1 MQHKTLVKAPTE
13 FVEVGGT
20 RFAYRR
26 IGSDNGVPLI
36 CLQHFSGT
44 MDSWD
49 PKVIDGLGEGRPV
62 IVFDN
67 AGIGCSD
74 GEAPASVLEMATAA
88 KAFIAGVERG
98 PIDVLGFSLGGMI
111 AQVLAASEPAL
122 VRKAMFIGTAPQ
134 GGEEHLVVV
143 LKEARSH
150 TDAADV
156 RLPLFFTS
164 SAESQAAGLEF
175 IIRARERTEDR
186 DPESDQHIMAQHTKA
201 ITEWCATP
209 DPARRYLS
217 RIHQP
222 ALVLSGSN
230 DTMLPDINAY
240 TMFKHI
246 VNAQLM
252 LYPDSAHGALF
263 QYPDRFV
270 RHVTQFLAE

>member
-1 MQHKTLVKAPTE
+1 MQHKTLVNAPTE
-13 FVEVGGT
+13 FVDAGGT
-20 RFAYRR
+20 RIAYRR
-26 IGSDNGVPLI
+26 VGSDNGVPLI

-49 PKVIDGLGEGRPV
+49 PKVIDGLGDGRPV

-67 AGIGCSD
+67 AGIGRSS
-74 GEAPASVLEMATAA
+74 GETPGSVVEMATAA
-88 KAFIAGVERG
+88 KAFITAIERG
-98 PIDVLGFSLGGMI
+98 PIDILGYSLGGMV
-111 AQVLAASEPAL
+111 AQVLAATEPAL
-122 VRKAMFIGTAPQ
+122 VRKALLVGTAPQ
-134 GGEEHLVVV
+134 GGEEHLVAV

-156 RLPLFFTS
+156 RLPLFFTN

-175 IIRARERTEDR
+175 VMRARARTEDR
-186 DPESDQHIMAQHTKA
+186 DPESGPQIMSQHTKA
-201 ITEWCATP
+201 IVEWCATP
-209 DPARRYLS
+209 DPSRRYLS

-222 ALVLSGSN
+222 VLVLSGSD

-246 VNAQLM
+246 ANAQLI
-252 LYPDSAHGALF
+252 LYPDSGHGALF
-263 QYPDRFV
+263 QYPERFV